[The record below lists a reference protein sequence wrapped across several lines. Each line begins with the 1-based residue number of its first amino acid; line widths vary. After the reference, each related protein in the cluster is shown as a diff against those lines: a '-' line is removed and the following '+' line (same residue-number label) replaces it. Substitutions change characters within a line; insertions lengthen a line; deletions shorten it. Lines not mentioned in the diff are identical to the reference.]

1 MTRALSMAM
10 PDLSPSAQ
18 LGSGLVPRGTPI
30 DRDALRRAREAA
42 GLTQHQLAV
51 AVDAAGAG
59 RVGAWEAGRAAPSVL
74 NVARLAQALGVSASV
89 LLSPEEQ
96 QRGDL
101 RAVRL
106 SLGLSVAQVAD
117 RAGMPRSS
125 YLRWEHGDFVHIPP
139 LAALERV
146 ASVLGVPVQRL
157 SQLMEQTRK
166 IDPSP

>member
-1 MTRALSMAM
+1 M
-10 PDLSPSAQ
+10 
-18 LGSGLVPRGTPI
+18 PRGTPI

-59 RVGAWEAGRAAPSVL
+59 RIGAWEAGRAAPSVL
-74 NVARLAQALGVSASV
+74 NVARLARALGVSASD
-89 LLSPEEQ
+89 LLSPEEE

-139 LAALERV
+139 LAALERL
-146 ASVLGVPVQRL
+146 ASVLGVPVVRL

-166 IDPSP
+166 VDPSQ